1 MSALDLI
8 VAILFLAST
17 AGIVLVRAVGS
28 WRRFRLQERTVR
40 LLARGLMELERPE
53 VRDRG

>member
-17 AGIVLVRAVGS
+17 AGVVIVRAFRS

-40 LLARGLMELERPE
+40 LLARGLTELERPGA
-53 VRDRG
+53 RDRR